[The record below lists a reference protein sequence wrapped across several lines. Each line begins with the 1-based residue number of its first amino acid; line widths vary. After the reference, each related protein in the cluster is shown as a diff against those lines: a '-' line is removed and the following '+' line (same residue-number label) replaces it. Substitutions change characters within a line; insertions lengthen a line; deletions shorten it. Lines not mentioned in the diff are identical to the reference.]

1 MNEEERKMM
10 EEQVDVVVL
19 DLTRAGPTH
28 PPKPLSLLACTHACC
43 IQAQGKKKDI
53 YIYIYIN
60 NAKMILLMMAK
71 VMRTANFRAD

>member
-43 IQAQGKKKDI
+43 IQAQGKKKKI
-53 YIYIYIN
+53 HIYIN

-71 VMRTANFRAD
+71 VMCTANSRAD